1 MFYKNL
7 LNSQFHKKKKNSTR
21 NYFNPCIVNTPGIRI
36 SVRIFI
42 GTDKE
47 KYMVRLIGPPL
58 EQQMR
63 RHPTVCLTFFCNTF
77 EKKTKKVT

>member
-1 MFYKNL
+1 MFVT
-7 LNSQFHKKKKNSTR
+7 KKKKEELHQKL
-21 NYFNPCIVNTPGIRI
+21 FEPIVNTPGIRI

-63 RHPTVCLTFFCNTF
+63 RHATVCLTFFCNTF
-77 EKKTKKVT
+77 EKKTKK